1 MKKTTIQNSIL
12 IILAIVAAIMYNKY
26 LIPATTSEE
35 SKEST
40 TNHALVVSEGV
51 KVYIEYTGKLE
62 DGKVF
67 DTSVGKA
74 PLSFIVG
81 TGRVIEGFDSGV
93 LGLEVGDKKTLI
105 IPPSKAYGVNGIPG
119 VIPPNAT
126 LTFDIEV
133 KKIEDPSENSK
144 TKEPK
149 VKKSLT
155 NINNEELKKIMTEKS
170 AILIDI
176 RRPEEW
182 KQTGIIPTSNLIT
195 LYDKNGKQNDD
206 FQAKFDKLVPTRDTA
221 FVMICRTGNRT
232 TFATTMLATNFGY
245 TNVYNLEKGITDWIS
260 SEGKVIKN

>member
-1 MKKTTIQNSIL
+1 MKNTTIQNSIL
-12 IILAIVAAIMYNKY
+12 IILAIVAAVMYNKY
-26 LIPATTSEE
+26 LIPATSAPEA
-35 SKEST
+35 KEST
-40 TNHALVVSEGV
+40 TSSALLVSKGL

-81 TGRVIEGFDSGV
+81 AGRVIEGFDSGV

-133 KKIEDPSENSK
+133 KKIEDPLLVSK
-144 TKEPK
+144 NPPK
-149 VKKSLT
+149 AKKSLT
-155 NINNEELKKIMTEKS
+155 NINNEELKKIMKGNS

-182 KQTGIIPTSNLIT
+182 KETGIIPTSNLIT
-195 LYDKNGKQNDD
+195 LYDKSGKQNDD

-260 SEGKVIKN
+260 SDGKVIKN